1 MEREFIFKDGKFF
14 EVKEKEEID
23 KMDMEEI
30 LEEMEWISEMFEK
43 GVESFDKI
51 VDKMVKEKKKFKVDK
66 EDIIRY
72 YKDTDWEREYL
83 GERFY
88 EEIKKEVER

>member
-1 MEREFIFKDGKFF
+1 MEREFIFKGGKFF

-51 VDKMVKEKKKFKVDK
+51 VDKMVKEKKN
-66 EDIIRY
+66 
-72 YKDTDWEREYL
+72 
-83 GERFY
+83 
-88 EEIKKEVER
+88 EESL

>member
-1 MEREFIFKDGKFF
+1 MVRGERIKGEREMEREFIFRDGKFF

-51 VDKMVKEKKKFKVDK
+51 VDKMVKEKKN
-66 EDIIRY
+66 
-72 YKDTDWEREYL
+72 
-83 GERFY
+83 
-88 EEIKKEVER
+88 EENL

>member
-1 MEREFIFKDGKFF
+1 MVRGERRKGNGKFF
-14 EVKEKEEID
+14 EVKEREEID

-51 VDKMVKEKKKFKVDK
+51 VDKMVKEKKN
-66 EDIIRY
+66 
-72 YKDTDWEREYL
+72 
-83 GERFY
+83 
-88 EEIKKEVER
+88 EENL

>member
-1 MEREFIFKDGKFF
+1 MEREFTFKDGKFF
-14 EVKEKEEID
+14 EVKEKEDID

-51 VDKMVKEKKKFKVDK
+51 VDKMVKEKKN
-66 EDIIRY
+66 
-72 YKDTDWEREYL
+72 
-83 GERFY
+83 
-88 EEIKKEVER
+88 EENL

>member
-1 MEREFIFKDGKFF
+1 MVILYLWLGERIKGEMEMEREFIFREGKCF

-43 GVESFDKI
+43 GAESFDKI
-51 VDKMVKEKKKFKVDK
+51 VDKMVKEKGNGKRDGGQGNGK
-66 EDIIRY
+66 E
-72 YKDTDWEREYL
+72 K
-83 GERFY
+83 
-88 EEIKKEVER
+88 

>member
-1 MEREFIFKDGKFF
+1 MTSKIKVVILYLWLGERIKGEREM
-14 EVKEKEEID
+14 EKEEID

-51 VDKMVKEKKKFKVDK
+51 VDKMVKEKKN
-66 EDIIRY
+66 
-72 YKDTDWEREYL
+72 
-83 GERFY
+83 
-88 EEIKKEVER
+88 EESL

>member
-30 LEEMEWISEMFEK
+30 LEEMEWISGMFEK
-43 GVESFDKI
+43 GW
-51 VDKMVKEKKKFKVDK
+51 KV
-66 EDIIRY
+66 
-72 YKDTDWEREYL
+72 L
-83 GERFY
+83 
-88 EEIKKEVER
+88 IKLMIKW

>member
-30 LEEMEWISEMFEK
+30 LEEMEWISEMF
-43 GVESFDKI
+43 DKI
-51 VDKMVKEKKKFKVDK
+51 DDKTVKEKKN
-66 EDIIRY
+66 
-72 YKDTDWEREYL
+72 
-83 GERFY
+83 
-88 EEIKKEVER
+88 EENL